1 MDLVAYPVRMKK
13 LLVPVDGSGA
23 ALRALDQ
30 AIALAQRSPGCSI
43 VLIHAHEEPLIYGEI
58 AVYVPRTKMAELQRQ
73 HSEDMLVTAKTKL
86 KDTGIPY
93 TVEVLVGPIAQTIAE
108 HAEHIGCDAI
118 VMGRHGK
125 STLGDILVGSVA
137 IKVLHA
143 SKLPVMLV
151 R

>member
-1 MDLVAYPVRMKK
+1 MKN

-30 AIALAQRSPGCSI
+30 AVALARLDPGCSI
-43 VLIHAHEEPLIYGEI
+43 HLLHAHEEPLIYGEI
-58 AVYVPRTKMAELQRQ
+58 AVYVPRAKMAELQRE
-73 HSEDMLVTAKTKL
+73 HSEGVLAAAEDKL
-86 KDTGIPY
+86 KKARIAY
-93 TVEVLVGPIAQTIAE
+93 TREVLVGPIGETIAA
-108 HAEHIGCDAI
+108 HAERLGCEAI

-125 STLGDILVGSVA
+125 TTLGDLLVGSVA
-137 IKVLHA
+137 MKVLHA